1 MRNIPRKQITYILV
15 FELHRVAVM
24 RIIKSQ
30 TLSLALHAGLVVILF
45 SLSTRPRTSPRPASR
60 DVVPLIAPRRIAHG
74 MIAQQ
79 HAGGSNR
86 TSLPAKHGAPPPKA
100 LRTFIPPHH
109 EPDPKLPMAITVAF
123 DSPTIEIEAAAI
135 GDPSS
140 KLLAGRLGLLGDN
153 GIGGVDR
160 GGIGRE
166 RSGPPGISNGT
177 PGHKITRPE
186 LIYKVEPEF
195 SEAARKAKFQGMV
208 LLTIEVDTDGHAR
221 NFRIV
226 QGLGLGLDEKAIEAV
241 SRWRFRPGSQDGR
254 PVVTTATVEVNF
266 RLL

>member
-1 MRNIPRKQITYILV
+1 
-15 FELHRVAVM
+15 M
-24 RIIKSQ
+24 RIVKSQ
-30 TLSLALHAGLVVILF
+30 TLSLALHAGVVVILF
-45 SLSTRPRTSPRPASR
+45 SLSTRPRFSLRPAAR
-60 DVVPLIAPRRIAHG
+60 DVVPLIAPPRIAHA

-86 TSLPAKHGAPPPKA
+86 TSLPARYGAPPPKA
-100 LRTFIPPHH
+100 LRTFIPPIHQ
-109 EPDPKLPMAITVAF
+109 PDPKLPMAITVAF
-123 DSPTIEIEAAAI
+123 DSPTIEIDAASI

-140 KLLAGRLGLLGDN
+140 KLLVGGLGLRGHNAIGD
-153 GIGGVDR
+153 GDDL

-166 RSGPPGISNGT
+166 PSGPRGIAKGT
-177 PGHKITRPE
+177 SGHKITRPE

-208 LLTIEVDTDGHAR
+208 LLAIEVDTDGHAR

-241 SRWRFRPGSQDGR
+241 SRWLFRPGSQDGR